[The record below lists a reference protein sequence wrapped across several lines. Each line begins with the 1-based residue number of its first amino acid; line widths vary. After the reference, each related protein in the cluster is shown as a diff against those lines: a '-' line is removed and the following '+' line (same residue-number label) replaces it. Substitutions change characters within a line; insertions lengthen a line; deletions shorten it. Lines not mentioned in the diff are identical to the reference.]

1 MIMSYLAYWYVL
13 DFPAIFVTFGMMEI
27 RPILTI
33 IDTKKHTHRE
43 L

>member
-27 RPILTI
+27 RPIYVDISNFSSFYLKI
-33 IDTKKHTHRE
+33 
-43 L
+43 